1 MTTRDLTDALA
12 FGDALVR
19 AFGPSR
25 ARSRVALAPLTTFK
39 VGGPADWLLEL
50 HGHRELYVALDLA
63 AAAGVPVTVLGG
75 GSNVLIGD
83 AGVRGLVVR
92 VRGGRVTSPTPAV
105 ARADAGVTLNGL
117 VRWTITRGL
126 AGLEMWAGTPG
137 TVGGA
142 VYGNAHFQGRLIGDR
157 LVRAAVVSR
166 GGMMA
171 ELEQVEM
178 AFAYDDS
185 RLRHTG
191 EILLWADFAVARG
204 EPARLRDIAR
214 AALRYRKHTQ
224 PLARPSA
231 GCIFKNPDPE
241 RVSLSPDVPPSAG
254 ALIDRAG
261 MKGAT
266 SGGALVSPTHA
277 NFIVNAGGATAR
289 DVRQLIGRCK
299 RAVRERFGIELEE
312 EIVYLGDWDE

>member
-1 MTTRDLTDALA
+1 MTTRSRTGAAA

-19 AFGPSR
+19 TFGPAR

-50 HGHRELYVALDLA
+50 HGHRELHVALELA

-75 GSNVLIGD
+75 GSNVLVGD
-83 AGVRGLVVR
+83 RGVRGLVVR
-92 VRGGRVTSPTPAV
+92 VRGGAVTPVTPGAV
-105 ARADAGVTLNGL
+105 RADAGVTLNGL
-117 VRWTITRGL
+117 VRWTIARGL

-142 VYGNAHFQGRLIGDR
+142 IYGNAHFQGRLIGER
-157 LVRAAVVSR
+157 VVRAAVVSR
-166 GGMMA
+166 AGTMT
-171 ELEQVEM
+171 ELVRAEM

-185 RLRHTG
+185 RLQHTG
-191 EILLWADFAVARG
+191 EILLWADFAVEPG

-224 PLARPSA
+224 PLALPSA
-231 GCIFKNPDPE
+231 GCIFKNPDPA
-241 RVSLSPDVPPSAG
+241 RVPLPSDVPPSAG

-261 MKGAT
+261 MKGAAL
-266 SGGALVSPTHA
+266 GGALVSPAHA

-289 DVRQLIGRCK
+289 DVRQLIQRCK
-299 RAVRERFGIELEE
+299 RAVRDRFGIELEE
-312 EIVYLGDWDE
+312 EIVYLGDWEG